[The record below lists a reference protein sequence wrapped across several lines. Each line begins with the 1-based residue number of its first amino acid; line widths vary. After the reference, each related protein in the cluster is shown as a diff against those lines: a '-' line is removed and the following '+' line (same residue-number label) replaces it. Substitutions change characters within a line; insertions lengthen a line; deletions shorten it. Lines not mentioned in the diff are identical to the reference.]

1 VEKRRLRRHHN
12 AGADALRSRN
22 AVEKRPK
29 RIRQHRINRRQIYRR
44 ILVIAGIIIAMA
56 EPRKVGTALSRARIV
71 FRRHRG
77 VLRTKDA
84 LRLGIHPET
93 LYKLRDS
100 GELVRL
106 GRGLYRL
113 SDLPPLGNP
122 DLVTVAL
129 KIPSA
134 VVCLISALAF
144 HELTTQI
151 PHEVYLAL
159 PRGAE
164 EPRLDHPPIRIFW
177 FTKRAFAFGL
187 EIHRL
192 DGTSVRIYSPEKTVA
207 DCFKY
212 RNKIGLDT
220 AREALKFYLER
231 RKKKLDS
238 LLQAAEVCRVSRVMR
253 PYLEALV

>member
-1 VEKRRLRRHHN
+1 MHSQRETR
-12 AGADALRSRN
+12 D
-22 AVEKRPK
+22 RP
-29 RIRQHRINRRQIYRR
+29 
-44 ILVIAGIIIAMA
+44 
-56 EPRKVGTALSRARIV
+56 SRARSI
-71 FRRHRG
+71 FLHHGG
-77 VLRTKDA
+77 VLRTKEA

-93 LYKLRDS
+93 LYRMRDS
-100 GELVRL
+100 GKLTSL

-122 DLVTVAL
+122 DLVTVAM
-129 KIPSA
+129 KVPSG
-134 VVCLISALAF
+134 VICLISALAF

-164 EPRLDHPPIRIFW
+164 PPRLDHPPIRLFW
-177 FTKRAFAFGL
+177 FTKRVFEFGV
-187 EIHRL
+187 EAHKL
-192 DGTSVRIYSPEKTVA
+192 DGTQVRVYSPEKTVA

-220 AREALKFYLER
+220 AREALKLYLER
-231 RKKKLDS
+231 RKRNLDA
-238 LLQAAEVCRVSRVMR
+238 LLEAAEACRVSKVMR

>member
-1 VEKRRLRRHHN
+1 MQ
-12 AGADALRSRN
+12 A
-22 AVEKRPK
+22 
-29 RIRQHRINRRQIYRR
+29 RRQ
-44 ILVIAGIIIAMA
+44 
-56 EPRKVGTALSRARIV
+56 KTDALSRARSL
-71 FRRHRG
+71 FRRHGG

-93 LYKLRDS
+93 LYKLRNT
-100 GELVRL
+100 GELARL

-122 DLVTVAL
+122 DLVTVAM
-129 KIPSA
+129 KVPSS
-134 VVCLISALAF
+134 VICLISALAF

-164 EPRLDHPPIRIFW
+164 PPRLDHPPIRVFW
-177 FTKRAFAFGL
+177 FTKRVFEFGL
-187 EIHRL
+187 EAHKL
-192 DGTSVRIYSPEKTVA
+192 DGVQVRIYSPEKTVA

-220 AREALKFYLER
+220 AREALKLYLER
-231 RKKKLDS
+231 GKKKLDA
-238 LLQAAEVCRVSRVMR
+238 LLEAAEVCRVSKVMR